1 MPKDGPAPSNSPSAT
16 TATVTSKRP
25 GALPLLLLSL
35 VYHLVF
41 ASSIFAI
48 WFQSPVVQVPLR
60 YGTEGLAKRV
70 VLIVGDG
77 LRADKLLQPY
87 PNPPFPSSDPLPH
100 PLTDTAH
107 TSIDSDSSETTPA
120 PFLRSL
126 IQSGE
131 AQWGISHT
139 RVPTES
145 RPGHVAL
152 IGGMY
157 EDVSA
162 VTRGWT
168 TNPIPFDSVFNQSS
182 HAFTFGSPDILPM
195 FQRGA
200 SDPTK
205 VDAWSY
211 DEEAEDFS
219 ADAVHLDLWVLD
231 QLEALLKNASTSP
244 ALRQTLDRAGTV
256 FFLHLLGLDTTG
268 HSYRPHGP
276 EYHRNIRVV
285 DHVVSSTVKL
295 LNEYYG
301 DDGETAFVFTADHGM
316 SSLGNHGDGHPDNTR
331 TPLVVWGKGV
341 RRQAEWEEPAMH
353 DEYSK
358 DWGIRGVRRDVE
370 QADVAPL
377 MSVLAGIPIPANS
390 AGRVPLEYLDASPS
404 FRARAAFANA
414 NQLLAEAEA
423 KSELKRAHA
432 LAFRPFPELV
442 DSPSANTLSPDSHRR
457 VIQELI
463 DAGRYV
469 EAEKH
474 SLELLDI
481 ALRGSSY
488 FQKYDWLLL
497 RAIVT
502 LGYLGFMAF
511 TTHFVLSHHVF
522 PSSTPRPAKPAFLS
536 RLLALAPATA
546 FLALVARFAV
556 ERAPLTYY
564 LYALFPAYFWTHV
577 LRDLSPFTRVFS
589 SRTVSLSR
597 TALYVLV
604 TLAAVEAM
612 AYGYTDRRI
621 FAIVAL
627 GMGWAW
633 PMFGWKKGQGEIKM
647 NYLMLWR
654 VSMTVLAVF
663 PLLPVEKGEDLRVI
677 SVGSGV
683 ILWLGLAAHDKLRQE
698 SSPGAERARWMVI
711 SEMLATVAALVATAC
726 SAMSLQRKQGLP
738 RFWQYVG
745 WIVLTFSSTLPIL
758 QGRPHGQRTLVRLAP
773 LLFAFGPAFIILSLS
788 YEALFYA
795 FFCVA
800 LVAWMAMES
809 VVAAPEANEERERKG
824 VEGEGKVKLD
834 HVRVSLFFLAFLHL
848 GFFGCGNVAS
858 ISSFYLEPVYRLMT
872 VFAPFPMGALLL
884 FKLLIPFVAL
894 SAISSAINRQLR
906 LPNLALFLVGSVL
919 SEMLTITFF
928 FRVTDTGSWLE
939 IGSSITN
946 FIICSLLGLFS
957 SVLLGAGQEILEGT
971 VG

>member
-1 MPKDGPAPSNSPSAT
+1 MPKDGTAPSNGPSAT
-16 TATVTSKRP
+16 TASAPSKRP
-25 GALPLLLLSL
+25 GAVRLLLLSL

-70 VLIVGDG
+70 VLVVGDG

-87 PNPPFPSSDPLPH
+87 PNPPFRSSDPLPH

-107 TSIDSDSSETTPA
+107 ALIDSDSSETTPA

-211 DEEAEDFS
+211 DEDAEDFS

-231 QLEALLKNASTSP
+231 QLEALFKNASTSP
-244 ALRQTLDRAGTV
+244 ALRQTLDQPGTV

-295 LNEYYG
+295 MNEYYG

-341 RRQAEWEEPAMH
+341 RRQGDWEEPAMH

-377 MSVLAGIPIPANS
+377 MSVLAGVPIPANS

-442 DSPSANTLSPDSHRR
+442 DSSSAGTLSPDSHRR

-463 DAGRYV
+463 DAGRYA

-474 SLELLDI
+474 SLKLLDI

-497 RAIVT
+497 RTIVT

-511 TTHFVLSHHVF
+511 TTHFILSHHVF
-522 PSSTPRPAKPAFLS
+522 PSSSVRPAKPASLS
-536 RLLALAPATA
+536 RLLALAPAAA
-546 FLALVARFAV
+546 FLTLVARFAV

-577 LRDLSPFTRVFS
+577 LRDLSPFTRLFS
-589 SRTVSLSR
+589 SRTISLSR
-597 TALYVLV
+597 TALYVVL
-604 TLAAVEAM
+604 TLSAVEVM
-612 AYGYTDRRI
+612 AYGYTDRRM
-621 FAIVAL
+621 FALVAL

-633 PMFGWKKGQGEIKM
+633 PMFGQKEGQGEIKR
-647 NYLMLWR
+647 NYLMVWR

-677 SVGSGV
+677 SVGAGV

-726 SAMSLQRKQGLP
+726 SATSLQRKQGLP

-745 WIVLTFSSTLPIL
+745 WIVLIFSSTLPIL
-758 QGRPHGQRTLVRLAP
+758 HGRPHHQRTLVRLAP

-788 YEALFYA
+788 YEAVFYA

-800 LVAWMAMES
+800 LVAWMTMES
-809 VVAAPEANEERERKG
+809 AVAASEANEEGEKKG

-894 SAISSAINRQLR
+894 AAISSAINRQLR
-906 LPNLALFLVGSVL
+906 LPKLALFLVGSVL
-919 SEMLTITFF
+919 SELLTITFF

-957 SVLLGAGQEILEGT
+957 SVLLGAGQEMLEGT